1 MSGVQATVVPI
12 CGETTLPKVRAF
24 RIEDSLSIGVLAL
37 MVLIPLIEV
46 AGRELAGRGLPG
58 AIPIVQHLTLWIAFL
73 GAGLAARS
81 DRLLALSTADVLPQR
96 WRRPVRIFTSAVG
109 VAVSASLLLASLDLI
124 RVELAAGE
132 RVAFGVPV
140 WFALAVMPIGFAL
153 IAGRLIWH
161 ASDRAWGR
169 VLVASGLLV
178 PAVLGQFAGLQDA
191 GLLGPGV
198 LLLLVATALGLPIF
212 AVLGG
217 AALLL
222 FWTSG
227 IPVAAVPV
235 ETYRL
240 TAQPMLPA
248 IPLFTLAGY
257 LLAEGGASRRLLRS
271 FTAIV
276 GWMPGGLAIVTT
288 LVLAFFTP
296 LTGASGVTILSMGGL
311 LLPMLVKARYPEK
324 SSVGLV
330 TVSGSIGLLFAPS
343 LPVILYGVYSNTPID
358 ELFIGGLMPGLL
370 LVVLI
375 AGWGASR
382 GFLAGAQRSSFDKR
396 EALAALWEAKWEFL
410 LPVVILVGIFGGFAT
425 IVEAAALT
433 VLYAFVVEC
442 VVYKDIRIGRD
453 LASIAVESATLVGG
467 FLIILGTALGFTNYL
482 IHAEVPI
489 RALHWVQ
496 TYIES
501 PLVFLLTL
509 NVFLLIVGALM
520 DIYSAI
526 FVIVPLI
533 APMGIAY
540 GIHPVHLGIVF
551 LANMEL
557 GYLMPPMGENLFLSS
572 YRFKQSLT
580 RVYLSTGPYVL
591 ILLAAV
597 LLITYV
603 PAFTLWP
610 LELLGR

>member
-12 CGETTLPKVRAF
+12 CGETTLPQVRAF
-24 RIEDSLSIGVLAL
+24 RIEDSLSMGVLAL
-37 MVLIPLIEV
+37 MVLIPLVEV

-140 WFALAVMPIGFAL
+140 WFALTVMPIGFAL
-153 IAGRLIWH
+153 IAGRLIWR

-178 PAVLGQFAGLQDA
+178 PAILGQFAGLQDA
-191 GLLGPGV
+191 GLLGPGI

-248 IPLFTLAGY
+248 VPLFTLAGY

-370 LVVLI
+370 LVVLV

-433 VLYAFVVEC
+433 VLYAFVMEC
-442 VVYKDIRIGRD
+442 VVYRDIRIGRE

-572 YRFKQSLT
+572 YRFNQSLT